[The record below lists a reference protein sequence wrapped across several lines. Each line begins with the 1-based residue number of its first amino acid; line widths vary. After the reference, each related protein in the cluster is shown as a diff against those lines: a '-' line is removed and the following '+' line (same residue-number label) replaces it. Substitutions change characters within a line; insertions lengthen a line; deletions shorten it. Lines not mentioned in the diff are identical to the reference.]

1 VDNRIILSWSLFHM
15 IKKKAKKIDI
25 HQMLGKQIILSSI
38 LRLSPVSFFNM
49 DILTITKKNSVQIE
63 E

>member
-1 VDNRIILSWSLFHM
+1 M